1 MEDLLNICDTVLT
14 YIKDRKEKIETDIAG
29 VDEKIKVN
37 EDDADAN
44 NYDYNHLSLLQRA
57 TGRSPRLYSDHQMIM
72 KDLYTL
78 RTQRVAY
85 EFEGKL
91 LGKLRAAFEEFSAE
105 VSQFIGVLLVSMD
118 AAEKR
123 IADELKIGRAHV

>member
-72 KDLYTL
+72 KISI
-78 RTQRVAY
+78 RCVPN
-85 EFEGKL
+85 
-91 LGKLRAAFEEFSAE
+91 
-105 VSQFIGVLLVSMD
+105 VLLMNLKVSCWVSYVLRS
-118 AAEKR
+118 KNSV
-123 IADELKIGRAHV
+123 LK

>member
-57 TGRSPRLYSDHQMIM
+57 TGRSPSLLRSSDDNERSLY
-72 KDLYTL
+72 
-78 RTQRVAY
+78 VAY
-85 EFEGKL
+85 PTCCL
-91 LGKLRAAFEEFSAE
+91 
-105 VSQFIGVLLVSMD
+105 
-118 AAEKR
+118 
-123 IADELKIGRAHV
+123 